1 LKKVWI
7 ALLFFQVFFIL
18 VSVRVLAATLA
29 IITGGIVKVGLGA

>member
-7 ALLFFQVFFIL
+7 ALLLFQVFFIL

-29 IITGGIVKVGLGA
+29 TIIGGEVKVGP